1 MFDTEKGPNHFR
13 LQVLSVLGR
22 FAVNK
27 LPTSWVRHS
36 ETGVRCFTT
45 QLSTSLM
52 VQHRTPDLSMASGIY
67 WLNFNLGWSPQDA
80 LSSCESAFP
89 QGGWKSGSTKT
100 ARSLWVGITLHE
112 HRRPTFKNRN
122 QVPYKTNTSLMLSQ
136 LIHQCINLVTQ
147 LPHRLSKTK
156 RSWGYWNF
164 AKKNPDFCHIFF
176 NQSLITPLPCVFVL
190 VPFLGDVFSSKKGHG
205 SEIRFFLCRQSL

>member
-1 MFDTEKGPNHFR
+1 MFDAEKGPNHFR

-67 WLNFNLGWSPQDA
+67 WLNFNLG
-80 LSSCESAFP
+80 
-89 QGGWKSGSTKT
+89 
-100 ARSLWVGITLHE
+100 
-112 HRRPTFKNRN
+112 
-122 QVPYKTNTSLMLSQ
+122 
-136 LIHQCINLVTQ
+136 
-147 LPHRLSKTK
+147 
-156 RSWGYWNF
+156 
-164 AKKNPDFCHIFF
+164 
-176 NQSLITPLPCVFVL
+176 
-190 VPFLGDVFSSKKGHG
+190 
-205 SEIRFFLCRQSL
+205 

>member
-1 MFDTEKGPNHFR
+1 MFDAEKGPNHFR

-89 QGGWKSGSTKT
+89 QGGWKSGSNKNCSIIMSWDHHTWT
-100 ARSLWVGITLHE
+100 
-112 HRRPTFKNRN
+112 PTFKNRH

-147 LPHRLSKTK
+147 LPHRLAKTK

-164 AKKNPDFCHIFF
+164 AKKKPDFCHIFF
-176 NQSLITPLPCVFVL
+176 NQCLITPFAMCFCFRCLFLGWCVFIQE
-190 VPFLGDVFSSKKGHG
+190 GTW
-205 SEIRFFLCRQSL
+205 IRNQVFLCRQSL